1 MKKYIKIIPILLLL
15 LTACTNEI
23 PFDVKDTESK
33 MVINALINTDCLE
46 NRIFISLTG
55 KYDIE
60 MINDVSVSLYVNG
73 VLKEMPESIADSD
86 SNSKVKAFLVK
97 STFKPG
103 DKVKIEASTK
113 DGKYHAWGEET
124 VPDRPSIIKIDTA
137 SVRMKNKYES
147 YSDFLR
153 LKVTFKDIPDKDSYY
168 RIIVEN
174 KKEYVYVIGLL
185 DREKEEIINSYDYS
199 FISRED
205 VVLTDGKPT
214 SADDEENGI
223 TTTSSNMFGIFDDS
237 RFLNSEYTMTVS
249 QENTY
254 PTYFSSSNNA
264 KRKSINV
271 TVYLQCIS
279 KAEYYYLQALNRS
292 IDNAD
297 DDILS
302 EPVHLP
308 TNINGGIGILG
319 FSAESG
325 KTFQVFNWTAE

>member
-1 MKKYIKIIPILLLL
+1 MKKYIIIIPILLLL
-15 LTACTNEI
+15 FTACTNEI

-33 MVINALINTDCLE
+33 MVINALINTDRLE

-60 MINDVSVSLYVNG
+60 MISDVSVNLYVNG
-73 VLKEMPESIADSD
+73 VLKEMPESIADS
-86 SNSKVKAFLVK
+86 SSYPKVKSFLVK

-137 SVRMKNKYES
+137 SVRMKNKYDS

-153 LKVTFKDIPDKDSYY
+153 FKVTFRDIPDKDSYY

-174 KKEYVYVIGLL
+174 K
-185 DREKEEIINSYDYS
+185 RECAFVNETTGKDETIDSYDYS
-199 FISRED
+199 FVSRED
-205 VVLTDGKPT
+205 VVLTDGRPT
-214 SADDEENGI
+214 TVDDEENGI
-223 TTTSSNMFGIFDDS
+223 TTTSSSNTYGVFDDS

-249 QENTY
+249 QENV
-254 PTYFSSSNNA
+254 SSSYYSDNI
-264 KRKSINV
+264 KRESISV

-292 IDNAD
+292 IDNSD

-319 FSAESG
+319 FSTENSR
-325 KTFQVFNWTAE
+325 TIQVFNWTAE

>member
-1 MKKYIKIIPILLLL
+1 MKKYIIIIPILLLL

-23 PFDVKDTESK
+23 PFNEKDTESK
-33 MVINALINTDCLE
+33 MVVNALINTDCLE

-60 MINDVSVSLYVNG
+60 TIKDVSVNLYVNG
-73 VLKEMPESIADSD
+73 VLKEMPESIADSC
-86 SNSKVKAFLVK
+86 SYPKVKSFLVK

-137 SVRMKNKYES
+137 SVRMKNKYDS
-147 YSDFLR
+147 YSHFLR
-153 LKVTFKDIPDKDSYY
+153 FKVTFKDIPDKDSYY

-174 KKEYVYVIGLL
+174 KKTCVFLVKGLTE
-185 DREKEEIINSYDYS
+185 REETVNSYDYS
-199 FISRED
+199 FVSRED
-205 VVLTDGKPT
+205 VVLTDGRPT
-214 SADDEENGI
+214 TVDDEENGI
-223 TTTSSNMFGIFDDS
+223 STTSYSNTYGVFDDS

-249 QENTY
+249 QDNT
-254 PTYFSSSNNA
+254 SSSYYYYENI
-264 KRKSINV
+264 KRESISV
-271 TVYLQCIS
+271 TIYLQCIS

-292 IDNAD
+292 IDNSD

-319 FSAESG
+319 FSTESSR
-325 KTFQVFNWTAE
+325 TIQTFNWNAQ

>member
-1 MKKYIKIIPILLLL
+1 MKKYIIIIPILLLF

-33 MVINALINTDCLE
+33 MVINALINTDRLE

-60 MINDVSVSLYVNG
+60 MINDVSVNLYVNG
-73 VLKEMPESIADSD
+73 VLKEMPESIADSS

-113 DGKYHAWGEET
+113 DGKYYAWGEET

-153 LKVTFKDIPDKDSYY
+153 FKVTFKDIPDKDSYY
-168 RIIVEN
+168 RIVVEN
-174 KKEYVYVIGLL
+174 KKECVYVIQLL
-185 DREKEEIINSYDYS
+185 DKEKEEIINSYDYS

-205 VVLTDGKPT
+205 VVLTDGRPT
-214 SADDEENGI
+214 SVDDEENGI
-223 TTTSSNMFGIFDDS
+223 TTSPSNTYGIFDDS

-249 QENTY
+249 QENTF
-254 PTYFSSSNNA
+254 PTYYSSDFI
-264 KRKSINV
+264 KRASISV

-292 IDNAD
+292 IDNSD

-319 FSAESG
+319 FSTENSR
-325 KTFQVFNWTAE
+325 TIQVLNWTAE

>member
-1 MKKYIKIIPILLLL
+1 MKKYIIIIPILLLL

-23 PFDVKDTESK
+23 PFNEKDTESK
-33 MVINALINTDCLE
+33 MVVNALINTDCLE

-60 MINDVSVSLYVNG
+60 TIKDVSVNLYVNG
-73 VLKEMPESIADSD
+73 VLKEMPESIADS
-86 SNSKVKAFLVK
+86 SSYPKVKSFLVK

-137 SVRMKNKYES
+137 SVRMKNKYDS
-147 YSDFLR
+147 YSHFLR
-153 LKVTFKDIPDKDSYY
+153 FKVTFKDIPDKDSYY

-174 KKEYVYVIGLL
+174 KKTCVFLVQGLTE
-185 DREKEEIINSYDYS
+185 REETVNSYDYS
-199 FISRED
+199 FVSRED
-205 VVLTDGKPT
+205 VVLTDGRPT
-214 SADDEENGI
+214 TVDDEENGI
-223 TTTSSNMFGIFDDS
+223 STTSYSNTYGVFDDS

-249 QENTY
+249 QDKT
-254 PTYFSSSNNA
+254 SSSYYYYENI
-264 KRKSINV
+264 KRESISV
-271 TVYLQCIS
+271 TIYLQCIS

-292 IDNAD
+292 IDNSD

-319 FSAESG
+319 FSTESSR
-325 KTFQVFNWTAE
+325 TIQTFNWNAQ

>member
-1 MKKYIKIIPILLLL
+1 MKKYIIIIPILLLL

-33 MVINALINTDCLE
+33 MVINALINTDRLE

-60 MINDVSVSLYVNG
+60 TINDVSVNLYVNG
-73 VLKEMPESIADSD
+73 VLKEMPECIADSG

-124 VPDRPSIIKIDTA
+124 VPDRPSIIRIDTA
-137 SVRMKNKYES
+137 SVRMKNKYDS

-153 LKVTFKDIPDKDSYY
+153 FKVTFKDIPNKDSYY

-174 KKEYVYVIGLL
+174 KKEFVYVIELL
-185 DREKEEIINSYDYS
+185 DKEKEEIITSYDYS

-205 VVLTDGKPT
+205 VVLTDGRPT
-214 SADDEENGI
+214 SVDDEENGI
-223 TTTSSNMFGIFDDS
+223 TTTTSNTYGIFDDS

-249 QENTY
+249 QGNTY
-254 PTYFSSSNNA
+254 PSYYSSDNI
-264 KRKSINV
+264 KRESISV

-292 IDNAD
+292 IDNSD

-308 TNINGGIGILG
+308 TNINGGIGLLG
-319 FSAESG
+319 FSTENSR
-325 KTFQVFNWTAE
+325 TIQVFNWNAE

>member
-1 MKKYIKIIPILLLL
+1 MKKYIIIIPLLLFL

-23 PFDVKDTESK
+23 PFNVKDTESK

-60 MINDVSVSLYVNG
+60 TINDVSVNLYVNG
-73 VLKEMPESIADSD
+73 VLKEKPESVADS
-86 SNSKVKAFLVK
+86 SSYPKVKSFLVK

-124 VPDRPSIIKIDTA
+124 VPERPSIIKIDTA
-137 SVRMKNKYES
+137 SVRMKNKYDS
-147 YSDFLR
+147 YSHFLR
-153 LKVTFKDIPDKDSYY
+153 YKVTFKDIPDKDSYY

-174 KKEYVYVIGLL
+174 K
-185 DREKEEIINSYDYS
+185 RECVFANETTGKDETVDSYDYS
-199 FISRED
+199 FVSRED
-205 VVLTDGKPT
+205 VVLTDGRPT
-214 SADDEENGI
+214 TVDDEENGI
-223 TTTSSNMFGIFDDS
+223 STTSYSNTYGVFDDS

-249 QENTY
+249 QENT
-254 PTYFSSSNNA
+254 SSSSYYYSDNI
-264 KRKSINV
+264 KQESISV

-292 IDNAD
+292 IDNSD

-302 EPVHLP
+302 ESVHLP

-319 FSAESG
+319 FSTENSR
-325 KTFQVFNWTAE
+325 TIQVLNWNAQ

>member
-1 MKKYIKIIPILLLL
+1 MKKYIIIIPILLLL
-15 LTACTNEI
+15 LTACTNEM
-23 PFDVKDTESK
+23 PFNEKDTESK
-33 MVINALINTDCLE
+33 MVVNALINTDCLE

-60 MINDVSVSLYVNG
+60 TIKDVSVNLYVNG
-73 VLKEMPESIADSD
+73 VLKEMPESIADSC
-86 SNSKVKAFLVK
+86 SYPKVKSFLVK

-137 SVRMKNKYES
+137 SVRMKNKYDS
-147 YSDFLR
+147 YSHFLR
-153 LKVTFKDIPDKDSYY
+153 FKVTFKDIPDKDSYY

-174 KKEYVYVIGLL
+174 KKTCVFLVKGLTE
-185 DREKEEIINSYDYS
+185 REETVNSYDYS
-199 FISRED
+199 FVSRED
-205 VVLTDGKPT
+205 VVLTDGRPT
-214 SADDEENGI
+214 TVDDEENGI
-223 TTTSSNMFGIFDDS
+223 STTSYSNTYGVFDDS

-249 QENTY
+249 QDNT
-254 PTYFSSSNNA
+254 SSSYYYYENI
-264 KRKSINV
+264 KRESISV
-271 TVYLQCIS
+271 TIYLQCIS

-292 IDNAD
+292 IDNSD

-319 FSAESG
+319 FSTESSR
-325 KTFQVFNWTAE
+325 TIQTFNWNAQ

>member
-1 MKKYIKIIPILLLL
+1 MKKYIIIIPILLLL

-23 PFDVKDTESK
+23 PFNEKDTESK
-33 MVINALINTDCLE
+33 MVVNALINTDCLE

-60 MINDVSVSLYVNG
+60 TIKDVSVNLYVNG
-73 VLKEMPESIADSD
+73 VLKEMPESIADSC
-86 SNSKVKAFLVK
+86 SYPKVKSFLVK

-137 SVRMKNKYES
+137 SVRMKNKYDS
-147 YSDFLR
+147 YSHFLR
-153 LKVTFKDIPDKDSYY
+153 FKVTFKDIPDKDSYY

-174 KKEYVYVIGLL
+174 KKTCVFLVKGLTE
-185 DREKEEIINSYDYS
+185 REETVNSYDYS
-199 FISRED
+199 FVSRED
-205 VVLTDGKPT
+205 VVLTDGRPT
-214 SADDEENGI
+214 TVDDEENGI
-223 TTTSSNMFGIFDDS
+223 STTSYSNTYGVFDDS

-249 QENTY
+249 QDNT
-254 PTYFSSSNNA
+254 SSSYYYYENI
-264 KRKSINV
+264 KRESISV
-271 TVYLQCIS
+271 TIYLQCIS

-292 IDNAD
+292 IDNSD

-319 FSAESG
+319 FSTENSR
-325 KTFQVFNWTAE
+325 TIQTFNWNAQ